1 MPKPVT
7 PNPASQSAGGRR
19 AKLLLVAVLA
29 LLALGIPFISIFRK
43 PAKEGPKDDLH
54 VVPGGPP
61 TVMQM
66 RATDRAARA
75 ENSPY
80 VLSLNQEVYVDVR

>member
-54 VVPGGPP
+54 VVPGGHPLLCKCARRTERRGRKTPP
-61 TVMQM
+61 MC
-66 RATDRAARA
+66 
-75 ENSPY
+75 SH
-80 VLSLNQEVYVDVR
+80 